1 MRHERSQPDCRAATR
16 LQREWNGRRAGVAAV
31 EAALL
36 LPICL
41 IGLIALLDLALAV
54 AQYNSLAEC
63 ARRGARAAIVRGGQ
77 SSVVS
82 PIGPDAWTGTA
93 DQSHSLTDE
102 FRSLL
107 VSMPPGDVQVT
118 AEWPDGDNRR
128 GDRVSVTL
136 SFEHTS
142 LVTTLFGSE
151 PWQLTAASTM
161 RIVH

>member
-1 MRHERSQPDCRAATR
+1 MRHERSIPDYRAVER
-16 LQREWNGRRAGVAAV
+16 LRRGSNGRRSGVAAV
-31 EAALL
+31 EAALV
-36 LPICL
+36 LPVCL

-63 ARRGARAAIVRGGQ
+63 ARRGARTAIVRGSQ

-82 PIGPDAWTGTA
+82 PIGPSAWSGTA
-93 DQSHSLTDE
+93 DEAHPLTDE

-107 VSMPPGDVQVT
+107 VSMSPGDVQVT
-118 AEWPDGDNRR
+118 VEWPDGDNRP
-128 GDRVSVTL
+128 GDRVSVSL

-142 LVTTLFGSE
+142 LVTTLFGSD
-151 PWQLTAASTM
+151 PWQLTAASMM